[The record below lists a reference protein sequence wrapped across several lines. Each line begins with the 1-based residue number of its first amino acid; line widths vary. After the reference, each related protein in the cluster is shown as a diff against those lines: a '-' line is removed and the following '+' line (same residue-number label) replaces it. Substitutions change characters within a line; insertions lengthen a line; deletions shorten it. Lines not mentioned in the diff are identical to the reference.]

1 MHVSPE
7 GQREMLRTMQTIRR
21 FEERASADYHA
32 GNIYG
37 VVHCYVGEE
46 AVAAGVCAALAPDD
60 QPSRAPERAPTV
72 SRAAT
77 ALPPE
82 PFRALSFPV
91 TIRRRPN
98 PSTPRLDPQSRRP
111 KDPLEPN

>member
-7 GQREMLRTMQTIRR
+7 SQREMLRTMQTIRR

-46 AVAAGVCAALAPDD
+46 AVAAGVCAALKSGRPDHLD
-60 QPSRAPERAPTV
+60 DRGHGHASPRAPT
-72 SRAAT
+72 S
-77 ALPPE
+77 
-82 PFRALSFPV
+82 
-91 TIRRRPN
+91 IG
-98 PSTPRLDPQSRRP
+98 
-111 KDPLEPN
+111 